1 LTRQKKTDNI
11 AISFSQVFANMTAK
25 FGSSFFCIKMS
36 NLASEIINQKQSSFN
51 NLKQKRETWDTLEE
65 LFHGQ
70 LNDDV
75 SGKTRS
81 QVFDPRLASLLI
93 ERSYRVMAQM
103 GVGKVVGMGKNDIGD
118 ARMKNLLLDKYV
130 VPNANSQFDLLTKFR
145 MVDLYSNLY
154 GAFFAL
160 VDWNV
165 AQNGYV
171 GPDMWL
177 LNIRDVFPQVG
188 AVSIEDSDS
197 IVIRTWRP
205 ISFFK
210 SLAKDDTYK
219 NISKIVTELEKKAG
233 GKSSRDSENIGK
245 REEEEYPSMSGD
257 GYYEVLTRYERDR
270 WVDVCVD
277 ADMEFRD
284 IDNPHDDGEL
294 PVVAK
299 YSIPLIDDIMGLG
312 DAERAMSM
320 QKVQNAIW
328 NLYLDAVKMSIYPP
342 VLINKTNISSMSSL
356 KWSAAAKWLVRDNI
370 NNAVA
375 PLNLT
380 PQGIATFNNTFQAS
394 NASLLNIFGT
404 SDTTVTE
411 NTDAGYGKTPQA
423 LRMQQARENTRDN
436 ADRYYMELFVKQ
448 TMKKMVNLMCKKQS
462 SKISIRMFPDEVQ
475 EIAREYPEISQYYN
489 EDSGKLSMPKARKSV
504 MYDYEIVSGSTY
516 ALDQDAQQE
525 NLARLLELYR
535 SSQTPQGNQLVADLD
550 KEGYKLNFGEL
561 FKRIVSSSGV
571 QDWDKILTEKSE
583 QEKGDEILNQDQMM
597 FEQVLQQ
604 MQSGQNINQVP
615 PTPQPGMQPGMPPE
629 AGMQGQVPD
638 ITNQMPQ

>member
-1 LTRQKKTDNI
+1 
-11 AISFSQVFANMTAK
+11 
-25 FGSSFFCIKMS
+25 MS

-51 NLKQKRETWDTLEE
+51 NLEQKRETWDTLEE

-75 SGKTRS
+75 SDRTKS
-81 QVFDPRLASLLI
+81 KVFDPRLASLLI
-93 ERSYRVMAQM
+93 ERSYRVMAQL

-118 ARMKNLLLDKYV
+118 AKMKNLLLDKYV

-154 GAFFAL
+154 GVFFAL

-165 AQNGYV
+165 ASNGYV

-188 AVSIEDSDS
+188 AISINDSDHI
-197 IVIRTWRP
+197 IVRTWRP

-210 SLAKDDTYK
+210 SLAKDNTYK
-219 NISKIVTELEKKAG
+219 NISKIVSELEKKSG
-233 GKSSRDSENIGK
+233 GKSGRDSENISK

-370 NNAVA
+370 SNAVA

-380 PQGIATFNNTFQAS
+380 PQGISTFNNTFQAS

-411 NTDAGYGKTPQA
+411 NMDAGYGKTPQA
-423 LRMQQARENTRDN
+423 LKMQQARENTRDN

-475 EIAREYPEISQYYN
+475 EISREYPEISQYYN
-489 EDSGKLSMPKARKSV
+489 EDTGKLSIPKARKSV

-535 SSQTPQGNQLVADLD
+535 SSQTPNGNQLVADL
-550 KEGYKLNFGEL
+550 EQQGYKFNFGEL
-561 FKRIVSSSGV
+561 FKRVVSSSGL
-571 QDWDKILTEKSE
+571 QDWDKILTEKTE
-583 QEKGDEILNQDQMM
+583 QEKGEEILNQDQMM

-615 PTPQPGMQPGMPPE
+615 PTPQPGMQPDMQQGMPSE